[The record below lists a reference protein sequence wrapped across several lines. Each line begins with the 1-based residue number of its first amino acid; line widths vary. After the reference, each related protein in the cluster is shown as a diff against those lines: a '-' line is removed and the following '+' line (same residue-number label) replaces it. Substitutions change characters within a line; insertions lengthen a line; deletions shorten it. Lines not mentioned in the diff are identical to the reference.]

1 MTALRTVF
9 WLALL
14 TGIVP
19 FLAIPE
25 WLTQTAVFL
34 LAVAIMITARFAY
47 TSSQNQ
53 TYQPPQTGNQD
64 TNDSQTPPQN
74 TNQKDPNANKNKDNS
89 TDGPV
94 DITDPDADR
103 MMASGQWRRR
113 ASRNLG
119 ESNT

>member
-14 TGIVP
+14 TAVVP

-25 WLTQTAVFL
+25 WLTQTVVFL

-47 TSSQNQ
+47 TSSQHR

-64 TNDSQTPPQN
+64 TNDSQTHTPDTDQKKPN
-74 TNQKDPNANKNKDNS
+74 TNKNKENS
-89 TDGPV
+89 TDDPV
-94 DITDPDADR
+94 DITDPDADQ